1 MFEPLTFEHI
11 SILRDYFSRSRTRLC
26 DQSLGGAMMWRKSFE
41 TKIALEDNIL
51 YFSSRLSDNLWAFT
65 MPLGDEQKGLDR
77 LAEHCSATGERFL
90 LTSVSEEEK
99 ERICARFLNASAQA
113 KRDWFDYL
121 YDAESLSTFRGR
133 KLAGQRNHRNFFIR
147 QNPEWRFEKI
157 GASNL
162 GMARDFFDLYNR
174 DVQKDSRFFEDEKAA
189 VTEFFDHFDDYG
201 FFGGMILVQD
211 GPVAISFGE
220 RIGDTLFVHIEKA
233 LRQVRGSYQM
243 MVSEFVSHFADESTR
258 FVNREEDLGDPGIRY
273 SKESYQP
280 IRLLEKY
287 QIEIPTEG

>member
-41 TKIALEDNIL
+41 TKLALEDNIL
-51 YFSSRLSDNLWAFT
+51 YFCSRLSDNLWAFT

-90 LTSVSEEEK
+90 LTSVSEEQK
-99 ERICARFLNASAQA
+99 ERICARFSNASAQA

-220 RIGDTLFVHIEKA
+220 TIGDTLFVHIEKA

-243 MVSEFVSHFADESTR
+243 MVSEFVSHFADESIR

-287 QIEIPTEG
+287 QIEIPAEG